1 MIGPHEISIHTL
13 ISPDLILQDNCP
25 CREDSLAGTVSASFC
40 AVDGQWL
47 GVPKPSYYYIIIF
60 ILSLLYIYD
69 NDEQI
74 ITIR

>member
-1 MIGPHEISIHTL
+1 MSGDT
-13 ISPDLILQDNCP
+13 
-25 CREDSLAGTVSASFC
+25 LAGTVSASFC

-74 ITIR
+74 ITIK

>member
-1 MIGPHEISIHTL
+1 MSG
-13 ISPDLILQDNCP
+13 
-25 CREDSLAGTVSASFC
+25 DSLAGTVSASFC

-47 GVPKPSYYYIIIF
+47 GVPKPSYYYIIF

-74 ITIR
+74 ITIK